1 MTLIILY
8 DMIRHETMR
17 YDAQFNVDWKSDN
30 VVSLV

>member
-17 YDAQFNVDWKSDN
+17 YDAQFNVD
-30 VVSLV
+30 